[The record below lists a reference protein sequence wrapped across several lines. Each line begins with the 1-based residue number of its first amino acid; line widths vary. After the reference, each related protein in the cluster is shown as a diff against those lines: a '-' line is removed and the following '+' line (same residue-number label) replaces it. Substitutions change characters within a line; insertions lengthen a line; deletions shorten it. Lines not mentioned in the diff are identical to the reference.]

1 MHVLRDLLI
10 KYLLLKKHNVVSINE
25 GKFYTMNSG
34 IKIVEVATYH
44 PSNLVANEFYIEHFQ
59 KQGRDINN
67 LLNALGRDKRY
78 IIDNDENSLTMA
90 VEAAKRALVK
100 ANLKG
105 ENIDLIIL
113 STHAPEYTIPTNVAF
128 IHEAIGAKNHT
139 LMFDMNANCA
149 GMTIAVETA
158 SRYMMANERVKR
170 ALVVGSDANS
180 FITNP
185 EQEITYANFA
195 DGAAAVILEK
205 TEEASIGFIDAIH
218 EVDMSDKNNILYPPQ
233 GFSKTNGQKEY
244 IQFTPFDGSLA
255 IPPAIK
261 LIENLLADNNLTI
274 DAIDALC
281 LSQAAPS
288 NTARIQ
294 EHFRIADEKIIH
306 VGDKV
311 GYTTTSSP
319 FFCLNE
325 GIETGRIKRGD
336 TILFWTIG
344 AGYEMIAML
353 FKY

>member
-1 MHVLRDLLI
+1 
-10 KYLLLKKHNVVSINE
+10 
-25 GKFYTMNSG
+25 MNNG

-44 PSNLVANEFYIEHFQ
+44 PSNLVDNEFYIEHFQ
-59 KQGRDINN
+59 KQGRNING
-67 LLNALGRDKRY
+67 LLNALGREKRY

-90 VEAAKRALVK
+90 IEASQRSLAK
-100 ANLKG
+100 ANLTG
-105 ENIDLIIL
+105 EDIDMILL
-113 STHAPEYTIPTNVAF
+113 STQTPEYSIPTNVAF
-128 IHEAIGAKNHT
+128 IHEAIGAKDHT
-139 LMFDMNANCA
+139 IMFDMNANCA

-158 SRYMMANERVKR
+158 SRYMMANKRVKR

-195 DGAAAVILEK
+195 DGAAAIILEK
-205 TEEASIGFIDAIH
+205 TEDGTVGFIDAVH
-218 EVDMSDKNNILYPPQ
+218 EVDTNDKNYILYPPK
-233 GFSKTNGQKEY
+233 GFSKANGQKEY
-244 IQFTPFDGSLA
+244 IHFTPFDGSLA

-261 LIENLLADNNLTI
+261 IIEDLLTDNDLTM
-274 DAIDALC
+274 DDIDALC

-288 NTARIQ
+288 NTAGLQ
-294 EHFRIADEKIIH
+294 EYFNIADEKIIF

-344 AGYEMIAML
+344 AGHEMVAML
-353 FKY
+353 FNY